1 MSDKEFEETLQM
13 IDTFNRSKIIDILI
27 LILADCSHS
36 FSRGVSD
43 IDRYN
48 MLRRRIHLFLM
59 RLRKDETKQ
68 FNDLELKLLFERV
81 NKNVSRET

>member
-1 MSDKEFEETLQM
+1 MNDEEFNETLQM
-13 IDTFNRSKIIDILI
+13 ISTFDISKIIDILI

-48 MLRRRIHLFLM
+48 MLRRRIHLLLI
-59 RLRKDETKQ
+59 RLRKEENKH
-68 FNDLELKLLFERV
+68 FNNLEVKLLID
-81 NKNVSRET
+81 K